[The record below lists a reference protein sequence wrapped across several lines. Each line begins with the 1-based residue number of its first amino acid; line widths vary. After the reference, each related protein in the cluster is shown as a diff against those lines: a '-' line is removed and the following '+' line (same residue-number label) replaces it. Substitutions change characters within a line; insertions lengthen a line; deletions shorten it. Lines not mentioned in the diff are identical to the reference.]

1 MQQILVPIF
10 VCVVLPV
17 AIVLIISL
25 QKRNSDNRRAQ
36 ILLKAIE
43 ANKDIDVD
51 RLTDAMSNG
60 RAVMTPL
67 ELRNRRLLRG
77 CIFTLVGIVL
87 VTLGLCL
94 KIDGMDLDNDSVFV
108 PVMFGGCSLAVGLSY
123 LIVYYVTR
131 NQKD

>member
-1 MQQILVPIF
+1 MEILVPIF

-17 AIVLIISL
+17 SIVLIISL

-43 ANKDIDVD
+43 ANKDLDVD

-60 RAVMTPL
+60 RVVMTPR

-77 CIFTLVGIVL
+77 CMFTLVGIVL

-94 KIDGMDLDNDSVFV
+94 KIDGMDLDYDSVFV
-108 PVMFGGCSLAVGLSY
+108 PVMLGGCSLAVGVSY

>member
-1 MQQILVPIF
+1 MEILVPIF

-17 AIVLIISL
+17 SIVLIISL

-43 ANKDIDVD
+43 ANKDLDVD

-60 RAVMTPL
+60 RVVMTPR

-94 KIDGMDLDNDSVFV
+94 KIDGMDLDYDSVFV
-108 PVMFGGCSLAVGLSY
+108 PVMLGGCSLAFGVSY